1 LITST
6 TAFSRVFTREDG
18 RDRIALPFWSG
29 LFSVLA
35 AIAIGLAVS
44 FVVTMVLVF
53 GTVLVYGRAPST
65 APGHLVVGVG
75 EVVFY
80 LGAGWFAWRRLRQL
94 RPNVFRRLQRN
105 DLRVLWYGLAA
116 LLLVKIGTAVQLML
130 AHQSHHVQS
139 GFEHFSVVARSPLIT
154 ALSVGITVLTLV
166 VLGPIVEEVV
176 FRGLLFGALA
186 RPLGVILSALVSAV
200 LFGAGHGDLVLF
212 PSLAA
217 LGFIGALAYAATG
230 NLAVAVLLHAINN
243 AFGAL
248 FLIVDSIQ
256 PR

>member
-1 LITST
+1 
-6 TAFSRVFTREDG
+6 
-18 RDRIALPFWSG
+18 
-29 LFSVLA
+29 
-35 AIAIGLAVS
+35 
-44 FVVTMVLVF
+44 M
-53 GTVLVYGRAPST
+53 
-65 APGHLVVGVG
+65 
-75 EVVFY
+75 
-80 LGAGWFAWRRLRQL
+80 
-94 RPNVFRRLQRN
+94 
-105 DLRVLWYGLAA
+105 
-116 LLLVKIGTAVQLML
+116 QLML

-139 GFEHFSVVARSPLIT
+139 GFEHFSVIARTPVIT

-230 NLAVAVLLHAINN
+230 NLTVSVLLHAINN